1 MLWMVTRPLP
11 LVLLSLCRFSE
22 VLSERKIS
30 LRSLNRLRSELW
42 LLLQK
47 LVAQIQLVIAV
58 NGNFA
63 VQYILRD
70 FLRFF

>member
-1 MLWMVTRPLP
+1 MVTRPLP
-11 LVLLSLCRFSE
+11 LVLLLLCRFSE